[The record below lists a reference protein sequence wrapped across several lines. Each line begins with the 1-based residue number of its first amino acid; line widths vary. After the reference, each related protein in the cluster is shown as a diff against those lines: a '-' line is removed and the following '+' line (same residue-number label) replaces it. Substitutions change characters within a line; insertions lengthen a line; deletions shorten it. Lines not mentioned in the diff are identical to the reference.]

1 MEKRTSSNP
10 MISDR
15 LSPEKIAEIRNAVQS
30 KYKKVAISPEGLF
43 VYPVGKEGAL
53 GLGYD
58 PAWFEFAPPDAIA
71 KFVGVGNPFKIRVPK
86 PGDRVLD
93 AGCGCGLDTFIAAY
107 MAGPGKAIGLDLTSE
122 MLAVARSSAEM
133 FKNGNVEFYEGSL
146 ERLPFEN
153 NYFDMAISNGVLNLV
168 PDKRAAF
175 SEIARVLRPGGA
187 FVAADLLVME
197 EMPHEELA
205 STDAW
210 ST

>member
-1 MEKRTSSNP
+1 MF
-10 MISDR
+10 SDR
-15 LSPEKIAEIRNAVQS
+15 LSPEKVAEIRSAVQL
-30 KYKKVAISPEGLF
+30 KYKKVAINPEGLF
-43 VYPVGKEGAL
+43 VYPVGKESAL

-58 PAWFEFAPPDAIA
+58 PAWFEIAPPDSIER
-71 KFVGVGNPFKIRVPK
+71 FVGVGNPFMIRVPK

-93 AGCGCGLDTFIAAY
+93 AGCGCGLDAFIAAY
-107 MAGPGKAIGLDLTSE
+107 LADPGKAIGLDLTSE
-122 MLAVARSSAEM
+122 MLAVAQSSAEI
-133 FKNGNVEFYEGSL
+133 FKNGNVEFHEGSL

-187 FVAADLLVME
+187 FVAADLLMME
-197 EMPHEELA
+197 EMPSEERA